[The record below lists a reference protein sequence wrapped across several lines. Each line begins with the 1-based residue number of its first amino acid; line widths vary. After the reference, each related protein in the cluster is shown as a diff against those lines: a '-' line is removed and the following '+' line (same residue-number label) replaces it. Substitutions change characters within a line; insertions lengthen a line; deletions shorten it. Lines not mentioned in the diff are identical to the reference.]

1 MSRRTQ
7 LPRWPLR
14 MHLWRLPLWL
24 FGWINP
30 DSRREYKR
38 LLQENRRL
46 RKAIRARDRRERL
59 GGLLHSYIGVAA

>member
-7 LPRWPLR
+7 LPRWPLP

-24 FGWINP
+24 FGWIDP
-30 DSRREYKR
+30 ESHREYKR

-46 RKAIRARDRRERL
+46 REAIRERDRSERRL
-59 GGLLHSYIGVAA
+59 QSGR